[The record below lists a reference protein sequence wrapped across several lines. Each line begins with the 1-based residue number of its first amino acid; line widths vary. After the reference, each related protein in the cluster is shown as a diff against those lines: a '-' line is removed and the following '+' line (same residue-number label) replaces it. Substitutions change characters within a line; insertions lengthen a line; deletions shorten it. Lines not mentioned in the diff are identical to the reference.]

1 MRVREGA
8 PSTED
13 GRPGTS
19 GRTSEAFSW
28 RRFWADTRR
37 LFASGFAVVF
47 LIVLLAGT
55 FYRGVLTFLP
65 DLLERLA
72 ALEPVAVGALVLEPG
87 RYVYVGLLLVGV
99 LGQYV
104 GGRLTDRLPIERALA
119 VALAALSAVA
129 ASFFPL
135 AQTGLAGLLLV
146 SAALGLLLFGLQPL
160 YQAAVADYTP
170 PGARGLSYGYN
181 YLGVFGVGALGAA
194 LAGALLEAF
203 GAPVT
208 FSALGALTALAA
220 LAAWALA
227 RRREAATA

>member
-1 MRVREGA
+1 M
-8 PSTED
+8 
-13 GRPGTS
+13 
-19 GRTSEAFSW
+19 
-28 RRFWADTRR
+28 
-37 LFASGFAVVF
+37 
-47 LIVLLAGT
+47 

-65 DLLERLA
+65 DLLERLG

-129 ASFFPL
+129 AGFFPL

-170 PGARGLSYGYN
+170 PGAAGSLLRLQLPRRLRASARWGL
-181 YLGVFGVGALGAA
+181 A
-194 LAGALLEAF
+194 LAGALLDAF
-203 GAPVT
+203 GAQVT
-208 FSALGALTALAA
+208 VLGAGGADGAGGPGGLGAGPP
-220 LAAWALA
+220 A
-227 RRREAATA
+227 RGGNGPRPPACRRPTLMRGHSGPAPDLSGVHEVGERP